1 MNTTWIN
8 RDNNPK
14 CILFFNGWGMD
25 ENSVK
30 HLDFQG
36 FDICMFNNYKVIE
49 RINDDLSNYREIFV
63 VAWSL
68 GVWAASQVLSK
79 SDIETVKKIAINGT
93 EKPIDDMYGIPKEVF
108 RGTLTGW
115 DVRNRNKFNMR
126 VLGGRDNFRDF
137 SVLLSSRS
145 VDDQKSELQSIW
157 ENVEKKNTSE
167 FEWDK
172 VIIGDK
178 DMIFTSLNQV
188 NWWSGKTEIVKKD
201 IPHFPFVDFSSWGEI
216 LS

>member
-1 MNTTWIN
+1 
-8 RDNNPK
+8 
-14 CILFFNGWGMD
+14 
-25 ENSVK
+25 
-30 HLDFQG
+30 
-36 FDICMFNNYKVIE
+36 
-49 RINDDLSNYREIFV
+49 
-63 VAWSL
+63 
-68 GVWAASQVLSK
+68 
-79 SDIETVKKIAINGT
+79 
-93 EKPIDDMYGIPKEVF
+93 
-108 RGTLTGW
+108 
-115 DVRNRNKFNMR
+115 MR